1 MTYSRHPGDARV
13 NARCVR
19 DLASSSKF
27 AKLRQV
33 VPSSA
38 CPRIRRFLS
47 LIMRGWA
54 PFWRPNLA
62 YGYTFLA
69 RQEPKKSCIGNK
81 DLAPFW
87 RFCCGLLILIVKD
100 EEFVLVNHGRTVIT
114 FTPGS
119 YVLYIPKNRL
129 WGPKNGPGAVSRRPE
144 TPRNSRTLRDRSR
157 GQKCCAV
164 SKLSKNSRTVQHFVR
179 KFGYSTALL
188 RLPVSKEAAQ
198 GLGFAGNCR
207 FAANC
212 RLRR

>member
-1 MTYSRHPGDARV
+1 MCGRATNVILAPSAGCEGFARRSVTSVPARKAAQMRAKSRKGDEFQDRTLPLAFSAGFSRV
-13 NARCVR
+13 
-19 DLASSSKF
+19 
-27 AKLRQV
+27 
-33 VPSSA
+33 
-38 CPRIRRFLS
+38 
-47 LIMRGWA
+47 G
-54 PFWRPNLA
+54 RPNLA

-157 GQKCCAV
+157 
-164 SKLSKNSRTVQHFVR
+164 N
-179 KFGYSTALL
+179 
-188 RLPVSKEAAQ
+188 KES
-198 GLGFAGNCR
+198 
-207 FAANC
+207 
-212 RLRR
+212 

>member
-1 MTYSRHPGDARV
+1 M

-19 DLASSSKF
+19 DLASSSKV
-27 AKLRQV
+27 AKSRQIA
-33 VPSSA
+33 PNSA

-47 LIMRGWA
+47 LTMRGWA

-119 YVLYIPKNRL
+119 YVLYIPKIASGAPKTAPAPSPEDPKL
-129 WGPKNGPGAVSRRPE
+129 PATPGHSGTGPEVPF
-144 TPRNSRTLRDRSR
+144 L
-157 GQKCCAV
+157 
-164 SKLSKNSRTVQHFVR
+164 LS
-179 KFGYSTALL
+179 
-188 RLPVSKEAAQ
+188 
-198 GLGFAGNCR
+198 
-207 FAANC
+207 
-212 RLRR
+212 

>member
-1 MTYSRHPGDARV
+1 MQGVSGISRRRPNRANR
-13 NARCVR
+13 
-19 DLASSSKF
+19 ASS
-27 AKLRQV
+27 AH
-33 VPSSA
+33 
-38 CPRIRRFLS
+38 PRIRRFLS

-119 YVLYIPKNRL
+119 YVFYIPKNRL
-129 WGPKNGPGAVSRRPE
+129 WGPKNGPGAAIRRVD
-144 TPRNSRTLRDRSR
+144 RNR
-157 GQKCCAV
+157 
-164 SKLSKNSRTVQHFVR
+164 
-179 KFGYSTALL
+179 
-188 RLPVSKEAAQ
+188 
-198 GLGFAGNCR
+198 
-207 FAANC
+207 
-212 RLRR
+212 

>member
-1 MTYSRHPGDARV
+1 M

-19 DLASSSKF
+19 DLASSSKSDKF
-27 AKLRQV
+27 RQIA
-33 VPSSA
+33 PNSA

-47 LIMRGWA
+47 LTMRGWA

-114 FTPGS
+114 FPPGS

-129 WGPKNGPGAVSRRPE
+129 WGPKNGPGAVPRRVD
-144 TPRNSRTLRDRSR
+144 TTGSLCHYRWFLR
-157 GQKCCAV
+157 V
-164 SKLSKNSRTVQHFVR
+164 
-179 KFGYSTALL
+179 
-188 RLPVSKEAAQ
+188 AADM
-198 GLGFAGNCR
+198 GLGTMAGC
-207 FAANC
+207 
-212 RLRR
+212 LP